1 MKTMPRAENPRTK
14 KKAAVSVGSGRL
26 VRRARR
32 TQHKMARF
40 PGGWNYRGYCVYRK
54 HKGNAGCL
62 WEMPD
67 EYGEWGWLFRT
78 LAEFRRTCDRWERQ
92 RAKEAAQ
99 AEASSNSD

>member
-1 MKTMPRAENPRTK
+1 MKSK
-14 KKAAVSVGSGRL
+14 KRPIRSLSVAI

-32 TQHKMARF
+32 TKHKMARF

-67 EYGEWGWLFRT
+67 ETGEWAWFFRT
-78 LAEFRRTCDRWERQ
+78 LAEFRRKCDRWERQ
-92 RAKEAAQ
+92 SSPNHRIGH
-99 AEASSNSD
+99 AEK